1 MECVWRQFYFIAG
14 VSLGTSL
21 LYSEKDESYNPAY
34 DMSFAETHWAF
45 VPLEKPR
52 VPVLN
57 GIEVDSAV
65 DAFVIEKLTENG
77 LELNPAA
84 DRRTLIRRLNYDLTG
99 LPPTFEQA
107 QSFINDT
114 SPDAYERLVESLLE
128 SSAYGERWA
137 RHWLDV
143 ARYADTKGIFRRGRY
158 SFSYTYRDYVIR
170 AFNED
175 KPYDRFILEQLAAD
189 QLELEGN
196 QDALA
201 AMGFLTLGR
210 TFFGRKDYIIDDQI
224 DVVTRGLQALTVSC
238 ARCHDHKFD
247 PIPTTDYYSLHGVF
261 NSSRD
266 AKELPVIKH
275 PERDEDYQDFL
286 DEKRKL
292 EEEIRVVADKVV
304 DKYLEEERS
313 LAGNY
318 LNAVEGGRD
327 IRDGEAFKEY
337 AGSNGVRAELLRR
350 WIDYLDEEENR
361 SHPVLK
367 SWFSEYESGNREE
380 GVAYYN
386 EAFAAVVKEEGEWD
400 EEIKSFLEE
409 EGAPLNPRR
418 ESVEDWIGRKIRG
431 DTGELT
437 GKIQELDWTHLG
449 APIRAHILEDIPEP
463 KDSPVYKRGD
473 PKRLGEEVPRQYLQI
488 LANAKRNQY
497 TSGSGRLELAKEI
510 ASPENPLT
518 ARVFVNRVWGWH
530 MSREIVDTPSD
541 FGVRTPEPIHVDLL
555 NWLAASFIESGWSVK
570 ELHRQIVLSL
580 TYQQSNAI
588 RLEASA
594 IDPKNELWH
603 HFPRTRLDFESM
615 RDTILAVSDN
625 LDSTMGGIQVDIT
638 DPETN
643 RRTVYSFVD
652 RQDMP
657 GIFRTF
663 DHPSPDVSSPG
674 RFETTVPQQ
683 ALFLMNSPFVN
694 LNAKRLVESVRR
706 EAESSRETVTEIY
719 RRLYQRDPSADEIET
734 GLAFIQNEAEG
745 TESSRWDL
753 YAQALLLSNE
763 LMFLD

>member
-1 MECVWRQFYFIAG
+1 MKSVWRQFYFIAG
-14 VSLGTSL
+14 VLLGTSL
-21 LYSEKDESYNPAY
+21 LYSERDESYNPAY

-45 VPLEKPR
+45 VPLEKPP
-52 VPVLN
+52 VPVLI
-57 GIEVDSAV
+57 GAEVGLPV
-65 DAFVIEKLTENG
+65 DAFVIDKLKEKG

-84 DRRTLIRRLNYDLTG
+84 DRRTLIRRLTYDLTG
-99 LPPTFEQA
+99 LPPTFEDV
-107 QSFINDT
+107 QSFVNDT

-128 SSAYGERWA
+128 SPAYGERWA

-170 AFNED
+170 ALNED
-175 KPYDRFILEQLAAD
+175 KPYNRFIMEQLAAD
-189 QLELEGN
+189 QLELDGN
-196 QDALA
+196 QDDLA

-238 ARCHDHKFD
+238 ARCHDHKSD
-247 PIPTTDYYSLHGVF
+247 PIPTADYYSLHGVF

-266 AKELPVIKH
+266 AKELPVIRH

-286 DEKRKL
+286 DEKKKL
-292 EEEIRVVADKVV
+292 EEEIRVVADKVI

-318 LNAVEGGRD
+318 LNAVEGGREISD
-327 IRDGEAFKEY
+327 SEEFKEY
-337 AGSNGVRAELLRR
+337 AGSNGVRAELLQR
-350 WIDYLDEEENR
+350 WIDYLAEEESR
-361 SHPVLK
+361 SHPVLR

-409 EGAPLNPRR
+409 EGTPLNPSR

-437 GKIQELDWTHLG
+437 GKIQELDWTHPG

-488 LANAKRNQY
+488 LANTERSRY
-497 TSGSGRLELAKEI
+497 TSGSGRLELAKDI
-510 ASPENPLT
+510 ASPDNPLT

-530 MSREIVDTPSD
+530 MSQEIVDTPSD
-541 FGVRTPEPIHVDLL
+541 FGVRTPEPIHIDLL

-570 ELHRQIVLSL
+570 DLHRQIVLSR
-580 TYQQSNAI
+580 TYQQSNEI
-588 RLEASA
+588 RSEASA

-625 LDSTMGGIQVDIT
+625 LDYTMGGIQVDIT

-706 EAESSRETVTEIY
+706 EAKSSRETVTEIY

-745 TESSRWDL
+745 AESSRWDL

>member
-1 MECVWRQFYFIAG
+1 
-14 VSLGTSL
+14 
-21 LYSEKDESYNPAY
+21 
-34 DMSFAETHWAF
+34 
-45 VPLEKPR
+45 LEKPP
-52 VPVLN
+52 VPVLI
-57 GIEVDSAV
+57 GAEVGLPV
-65 DAFVIEKLTENG
+65 DAFVIDKLKEKG

-84 DRRTLIRRLNYDLTG
+84 DRRTLIRRLTYDLTG
-99 LPPTFEQA
+99 LPPTFEDV
-107 QSFINDT
+107 QSFVNDT
-114 SPDAYERLVESLLE
+114 SPDAYERLLESLLE
-128 SSAYGERWA
+128 SPAYGERWA

-170 AFNED
+170 ALNED
-175 KPYDRFILEQLAAD
+175 KPYNRFIMEQLAAD
-189 QLELEGN
+189 QLELDGN
-196 QDALA
+196 QDDLA

-238 ARCHDHKFD
+238 ARCHDHKSD
-247 PIPTTDYYSLHGVF
+247 PIPTADYYSLHGVF

-266 AKELPVIKH
+266 AKELPVIRH

-286 DEKRKL
+286 DEKKKL
-292 EEEIRVVADKVV
+292 EEEIRVVADKVI

-318 LNAVEGGRD
+318 LNAVEGGREISD
-327 IRDGEAFKEY
+327 SEEFKEY
-337 AGSNGVRAELLRR
+337 AGSNGVRAELLQR
-350 WIDYLDEEENR
+350 WIDYLAEEESR

-409 EGAPLNPRR
+409 EGTPLNPSR

-437 GKIQELDWTHLG
+437 GKIQELDWTHPG

-488 LANAKRNQY
+488 LANTERSRY

-510 ASPENPLT
+510 ASPDNPLT

-530 MSREIVDTPSD
+530 MSQEIVDTPSD
-541 FGVRTPEPIHVDLL
+541 FGVRTPEPIHIDLL

-570 ELHRQIVLSL
+570 DLHRQIVLSR
-580 TYQQSNAI
+580 TYQQSNEI
-588 RLEASA
+588 RSEASA

-625 LDSTMGGIQVDIT
+625 LDYTMGGIQVDIT

-706 EAESSRETVTEIY
+706 EAKSSRETVTEIY

-745 TESSRWDL
+745 AESSRWDL

>member
-1 MECVWRQFYFIAG
+1 
-14 VSLGTSL
+14 
-21 LYSEKDESYNPAY
+21 
-34 DMSFAETHWAF
+34 
-45 VPLEKPR
+45 
-52 VPVLN
+52 
-57 GIEVDSAV
+57 
-65 DAFVIEKLTENG
+65 
-77 LELNPAA
+77 
-84 DRRTLIRRLNYDLTG
+84 
-99 LPPTFEQA
+99 
-107 QSFINDT
+107 
-114 SPDAYERLVESLLE
+114 
-128 SSAYGERWA
+128 
-137 RHWLDV
+137 
-143 ARYADTKGIFRRGRY
+143 
-158 SFSYTYRDYVIR
+158 
-170 AFNED
+170 
-175 KPYDRFILEQLAAD
+175 
-189 QLELEGN
+189 
-196 QDALA
+196 
-201 AMGFLTLGR
+201 
-210 TFFGRKDYIIDDQI
+210 
-224 DVVTRGLQALTVSC
+224 
-238 ARCHDHKFD
+238 
-247 PIPTTDYYSLHGVF
+247 
-261 NSSRD
+261 
-266 AKELPVIKH
+266 
-275 PERDEDYQDFL
+275 
-286 DEKRKL
+286 
-292 EEEIRVVADKVV
+292 
-304 DKYLEEERS
+304 
-313 LAGNY
+313 
-318 LNAVEGGRD
+318 
-327 IRDGEAFKEY
+327 
-337 AGSNGVRAELLRR
+337 
-350 WIDYLDEEENR
+350 
-361 SHPVLK
+361 
-367 SWFSEYESGNREE
+367 
-380 GVAYYN
+380 VAYYN

-409 EGAPLNPRR
+409 EGTPLNPSR

-437 GKIQELDWTHLG
+437 GKIQELDWTHPG

-488 LANAKRNQY
+488 LANTERSRY
-497 TSGSGRLELAKEI
+497 TSGSGRLELAKDI
-510 ASPENPLT
+510 ASPDNPLT

-530 MSREIVDTPSD
+530 MSQEIVDTPSD
-541 FGVRTPEPIHVDLL
+541 FGVRTPEPIHIDLL

-570 ELHRQIVLSL
+570 DLHRQIVLSR
-580 TYQQSNAI
+580 TYQQSNEI
-588 RLEASA
+588 RSEASA

-625 LDSTMGGIQVDIT
+625 LDYTMGGIQVDIT

-706 EAESSRETVTEIY
+706 EAKSSRETVTEIY

-745 TESSRWDL
+745 AESSRWDL

>member
-1 MECVWRQFYFIAG
+1 M
-14 VSLGTSL
+14 
-21 LYSEKDESYNPAY
+21 
-34 DMSFAETHWAF
+34 
-45 VPLEKPR
+45 
-52 VPVLN
+52 
-57 GIEVDSAV
+57 
-65 DAFVIEKLTENG
+65 
-77 LELNPAA
+77 
-84 DRRTLIRRLNYDLTG
+84 
-99 LPPTFEQA
+99 
-107 QSFINDT
+107 
-114 SPDAYERLVESLLE
+114 
-128 SSAYGERWA
+128 
-137 RHWLDV
+137 
-143 ARYADTKGIFRRGRY
+143 
-158 SFSYTYRDYVIR
+158 
-170 AFNED
+170 
-175 KPYDRFILEQLAAD
+175 
-189 QLELEGN
+189 
-196 QDALA
+196 
-201 AMGFLTLGR
+201 
-210 TFFGRKDYIIDDQI
+210 
-224 DVVTRGLQALTVSC
+224 
-238 ARCHDHKFD
+238 
-247 PIPTTDYYSLHGVF
+247 
-261 NSSRD
+261 
-266 AKELPVIKH
+266 
-275 PERDEDYQDFL
+275 
-286 DEKRKL
+286 
-292 EEEIRVVADKVV
+292 
-304 DKYLEEERS
+304 
-313 LAGNY
+313 
-318 LNAVEGGRD
+318 
-327 IRDGEAFKEY
+327 
-337 AGSNGVRAELLRR
+337 
-350 WIDYLDEEENR
+350 
-361 SHPVLK
+361 
-367 SWFSEYESGNREE
+367 
-380 GVAYYN
+380 
-386 EAFAAVVKEEGEWD
+386 
-400 EEIKSFLEE
+400 
-409 EGAPLNPRR
+409 
-418 ESVEDWIGRKIRG
+418 
-431 DTGELT
+431 
-437 GKIQELDWTHLG
+437 
-449 APIRAHILEDIPEP
+449 
-463 KDSPVYKRGD
+463 
-473 PKRLGEEVPRQYLQI
+473 PRQYLQI

-570 ELHRQIVLSL
+570 ELHRQIVLSR

>member
-1 MECVWRQFYFIAG
+1 MKSVWRQFYFIAG
-14 VSLGTSL
+14 VLLGTSL
-21 LYSEKDESYNPAY
+21 LYSERDESYNPAY

-45 VPLEKPR
+45 VPLEKPP
-52 VPVLN
+52 VPVLI
-57 GIEVDSAV
+57 GAEDGLPV
-65 DAFVIEKLTENG
+65 DAFVIDKLKEKG

-84 DRRTLIRRLNYDLTG
+84 DRRTLIRRLTYDLTG
-99 LPPTFEQA
+99 LPPTFEDV

-128 SSAYGERWA
+128 SPAYGERWA

-143 ARYADTKGIFRRGRY
+143 ARYAETKGIFRRGRY
-158 SFSYTYRDYVIR
+158 SFAYTYRDYVIR
-170 AFNED
+170 ALNED
-175 KPYDRFILEQLAAD
+175 KPYNRFIMEQLAAD
-189 QLELEGN
+189 QLELDGN
-196 QDALA
+196 QDDLA

-238 ARCHDHKFD
+238 ARCHDHKSD
-247 PIPTTDYYSLHGVF
+247 PIPTADYYSLHGVF

-266 AKELPVIKH
+266 AKELPVIRH

-286 DEKRKL
+286 DEKKKL
-292 EEEIRVVADKVV
+292 EEEIRVVADKVI

-318 LNAVEGGRD
+318 LNAVEGGREISD
-327 IRDGEAFKEY
+327 SEEFKEY
-337 AGSNGVRAELLRR
+337 AGSNGVRAELLQR
-350 WIDYLDEEENR
+350 WIDYLAEEESR
-361 SHPVLK
+361 SHPVLR

-409 EGAPLNPRR
+409 EGTPLNPSR

-437 GKIQELDWTHLG
+437 GKIQELDWTHPG

-488 LANAKRNQY
+488 LANTERSRY

-510 ASPENPLT
+510 ASPDNPLT

-530 MSREIVDTPSD
+530 MSQEIVDTPSD
-541 FGVRTPEPIHVDLL
+541 FGVRTPEPIHIDLL

-570 ELHRQIVLSL
+570 DLHRQIVLSR
-580 TYQQSNAI
+580 TYQQSNEV
-588 RLEASA
+588 RSEASA

-706 EAESSRETVTEIY
+706 EAKSSRETVTEIY

-745 TESSRWDL
+745 AESSRWDL